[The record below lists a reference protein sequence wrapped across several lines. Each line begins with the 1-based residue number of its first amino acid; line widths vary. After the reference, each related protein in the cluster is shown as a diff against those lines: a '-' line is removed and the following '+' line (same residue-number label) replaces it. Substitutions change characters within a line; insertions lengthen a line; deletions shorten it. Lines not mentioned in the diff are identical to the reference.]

1 MTHRYT
7 PRLYSGCCIALVA
20 NQRCSECNKP
30 APWRTRLTADEAE
43 RVTAR
48 LTRPV
53 VVLTPEQRKAGAAA
67 LWGDNYD

>member
-7 PRLYSGCCIALVA
+7 PRLYSGCCRALVA
-20 NQRCSECNKP
+20 NQACSECHKP

-53 VVLTPEQRKAGAAA
+53 VASTPEARAAA
-67 LWGDNYD
+67 LPWLYPVEND